1 MSGRRISLIFV
12 GVVVAAVVG
21 WLVGAQLRDG
31 LSGRYDVAV
40 SVVGEGAEL
49 ATPTPAASATTSPSG
64 SPEASPTEEPRRT
77 RPPSV
82 ICEGEPPGENCQC
95 DLKDRE
101 FQWVCPVPADGDGDG
116 DGEGD

>member
-21 WLVGAQLRDG
+21 WLVGSQLRDA

-49 ATPTPAASATTSPSG
+49 ATPTPPPEESVSPSVSPSAT
-64 SPEASPTEEPRRT
+64 PTDEPRRT

-82 ICEGEPPGENCQC
+82 ICEGEPPGDNCDC
-95 DLKDRE
+95 DLKDGD
-101 FQWVCPVPADGDGDG
+101 FQWVCPIPDDQDAD
-116 DGEGD
+116 E

>member
-1 MSGRRISLIFV
+1 MSGRRISLIFA
-12 GVVVAAVVG
+12 GVIVAAVVG
-21 WLVGAQLRDG
+21 WLVGAQLRDA

-49 ATPTPAASATTSPSG
+49 ATPTPAVSSSTSPSP
-64 SPEASPTEEPRRT
+64 SPTPTEEPRRT

-82 ICEGEPPGENCQC
+82 ICEGEPPAENCDC

-101 FQWVCPVPADGDGDG
+101 FQWVCPIPGDQEEEQD
-116 DGEGD
+116 E

>member
-1 MSGRRISLIFV
+1 MSGRRISLIFA

-21 WLVGAQLRDG
+21 WLVGAQLRDA

-49 ATPTPAASATTSPSG
+49 ATPTPAAVSPETSPSV
-64 SPEASPTEEPRRT
+64 SPESSPTREPRRT

-82 ICEGEPPGENCQC
+82 ICEGEPPGENCDC
-95 DLKDRE
+95 DLKDGE
-101 FQWVCPVPADGDGDG
+101 FQWVCPIPGDQERD
-116 DGEGD
+116 E

>member
-21 WLVGAQLRDG
+21 WLVGAQLRNA

-49 ATPTPAASATTSPSG
+49 ATPTPAPDSLSTSPSA
-64 SPEASPTEEPRRT
+64 SPEPTEEPRRT

-82 ICEGEPPGENCQC
+82 ICEGEPPGENCEC

-101 FQWVCPVPADGDGDG
+101 FQWVCPIPGDQ
-116 DGEGD
+116 EENE